1 MYNEEP
7 MQEGP
12 RLDSMPERELP
23 MTEPVEKE
31 YRQSKQET
39 LKEFQITIRFLSRGC
54 IVQVGCKEIPFE
66 DVSRA
71 MAELNAY
78 VTGDTY
84 EIQKKWRK
92 LLD

>member
-12 RLDSMPERELP
+12 RLDSMPEMEEKMPELEERRP
-23 MTEPVEKE
+23 
-31 YRQSKQET
+31 SKQEA

>member
-1 MYNEEP
+1 MNHEETI
-7 MQEGP
+7 QEGP
-12 RLDSMPERELP
+12 RLDSMPEREEA
-23 MTEPVEKE
+23 MTESVRKE
-31 YRQSKQET
+31 YRPSKQEA
-39 LKEFQITIRFLSRGC
+39 LKEFQIAIRFLSRGC

-78 VTGDTY
+78 VAGDTY
-84 EIQKKWRK
+84 EVQKKWRK

>member
-1 MYNEEP
+1 MNHEEP

-12 RLDSMPERELP
+12 RLTPMPEREEP
-23 MTEPVEKE
+23 MTELEE
-31 YRQSKQET
+31 YRPSKQNA
-39 LKEFQITIRFLSRGC
+39 LKEFQIAIRFLSRGC

>member
-7 MQEGP
+7 MQEEP
-12 RLDSMPERELP
+12 RLTSMPEMEEKMPELEERRP
-23 MTEPVEKE
+23 
-31 YRQSKQET
+31 SKQEA

>member
-12 RLDSMPERELP
+12 RLTPMPEREELTTK
-23 MTEPVEKE
+23 MQGE
-31 YRQSKQET
+31 YRPSKQEV
-39 LKEFQITIRFLSRGC
+39 LREYEISIRFLNRGC
-54 IVQVGCKEIPFE
+54 IVRVGCKEIAFE
-66 DVSRA
+66 DFSRA
-71 MAELNAY
+71 MAEINEY